1 MILHLSLQVFHE
13 MFKRGCIYRGCKP
26 VYWSPSTGTA
36 LAEAELE
43 YKDHTSQAVFLLF
56 PLANSNRLVDS
67 IDIPVHAAIWTT
79 TPWTLLANKAIC
91 FNPQHTYTLVSTV
104 FTIFLLYS
112 DSLTGKNG

>member
-1 MILHLSLQVFHE
+1 

-43 YKDHTSQAVFLLF
+43 YREHTSQAVFVLF
-56 PLANSNRLVDS
+56 PLAHSEQQLAADCVVDS
-67 IDIPVHAAIWTT
+67 PVHVAVWTT

-91 FNPQHTYTLVSTV
+91 FHPEHTYTLVG
-104 FTIFLLYS
+104 LLV
-112 DSLTGKNG
+112 